1 MMLAEM
7 EVDDVQR
14 KVLMQAPKNGFFYV
28 IDRADG
34 TLLRAHPYATT
45 TCATHVDMATGRP
58 VENPDT
64 VYADNPQWI
73 LPGPGGAHNWQAMS
87 WDAGRGLIYFTSHDL
102 YFLYAMPE
110 EYQET
115 GTYKRREGTWNT
127 AVEFGRLNQ
136 MIEARGDRPQ
146 NRGYLNAFDPLT
158 GEKAWVVDLDFD
170 WNGGVMATAGGLVF
184 EGDAAGNFTAYD
196 SDTGEV
202 VWQRPMYTSIIAP
215 PISYDI
221 DGEQHVAILTGF
233 GGYGED
239 TAGTRYGSLA
249 RLVVFK
255 LGGDVAL
262 PVPPE
267 RDLTIPEQPP
277 MTASADDLDRGDVLY
292 HDICQFCH
300 GEAVRASA
308 GIPDLRRM
316 SPETHE
322 TFQAIVLG
330 CSKQANGMARFA
342 DLLTSEDAERIRQ
355 YVIHRANLDRE
366 AALAERD

>member
-1 MMLAEM
+1 
-7 EVDDVQR
+7 
-14 KVLMQAPKNGFFYV
+14 
-28 IDRADG
+28 
-34 TLLRAHPYATT
+34 
-45 TCATHVDMATGRP
+45 
-58 VENPDT
+58 
-64 VYADNPQWI
+64 
-73 LPGPGGAHNWQAMS
+73 
-87 WDAGRGLIYFTSHDL
+87 
-102 YFLYAMPE
+102 
-110 EYQET
+110 
-115 GTYKRREGTWNT
+115 
-127 AVEFGRLNQ
+127 
-136 MIEARGDRPQ
+136 
-146 NRGYLNAFDPLT
+146 
-158 GEKAWVVDLDFD
+158 
-170 WNGGVMATAGGLVF
+170 
-184 EGDAAGNFTAYD
+184 
-196 SDTGEV
+196 
-202 VWQRPMYTSIIAP
+202 MYTSIIAP

-316 SPETHE
+316 SPESHE

-330 CSKQANGMARFA
+330 GSKQANGMASFA